1 MASGQTP
8 GAPSTPL
15 QQHPPPDPQQ
25 WQHRS
30 STPPGD
36 GLSTAEVARHAIVTM
51 LLPPMTSG
59 AAYLL
64 WQFLCRT
71 ITGKLPQ
78 TRGVTTTEE
87 MRLLLHFADWEDD
100 DSSDGETNRNCSPQP
115 GSAEC

>member
-1 MASGQTP
+1 MASEQQP

-15 QQHPPPDPQQ
+15 KPPQDPQQ

-64 WQFLCRT
+64 WQFLRRT

-87 MRLLLHFADWEDD
+87 MRLLLQFADWEGDN
-100 DSSDGETNRNCSPQP
+100 DSSDGETDRNCSPQP